1 MPHTEY
7 DYFQILFF
15 FAIIISLNLGLR
27 IPSTKIISRLD
38 RITLPIYI
46 WQVVSIRIITLT
58 GKPTFVRLVIVL
70 LTDIFISIIWLLLAG
85 TLKNRKRKAE
95 EV

>member
-15 FAIIISLNLGLR
+15 LAIIISLNLGLR
-27 IPSTKIISRLD
+27 IPSTKIIRSMD
-38 RITLPIYI
+38 KITLPVYI
-46 WQVVSIRIITLT
+46 WQVVSIRIVTLT
-58 GKPTFVRLVIVL
+58 GNPTFVRLAAVMF
-70 LTDIFISIIWLLLAG
+70 TDLFISIIWLLLTG
-85 TLKNRKRKAE
+85 MIKNRKRKVQ